1 MWYGISVNGLGISF
15 GNFMAETPW
24 DVMNV
29 DTGEIRMFD
38 TYKKAYVF
46 AKQEGMS

>member
-1 MWYGISVNGLGISF
+1 MWYGISVNGLAVSF
-15 GNFMAETPW
+15 GNFMPESPW

-38 TYKKAYVF
+38 TYKNAYVF
-46 AKQEGMS
+46 AKENSMY